1 MIARPMIAAIR
12 LKMAV
17 RMIDR
22 ILIGA
27 VVALTF
33 GLIVTVG
40 LWHHE
45 RGQVASLRDK
55 LARAEQQL
63 EAARVN
69 REAIRDLDKGQR
81 EVSREID
88 QAIRR
93 STTVSQA
100 VDEIERMEGR
110 E

>member
-1 MIARPMIAAIR
+1 MIEVDQTRS
-12 LKMAV
+12 KTV
-17 RMIDR
+17 TGMIDR

-27 VVALTF
+27 VVALTL

-40 LWHHE
+40 LWRHE

-69 REAIRDLDKGQR
+69 REVIRDLDKGQR
-81 EVSREID
+81 EVASEVD

-110 E
+110 G